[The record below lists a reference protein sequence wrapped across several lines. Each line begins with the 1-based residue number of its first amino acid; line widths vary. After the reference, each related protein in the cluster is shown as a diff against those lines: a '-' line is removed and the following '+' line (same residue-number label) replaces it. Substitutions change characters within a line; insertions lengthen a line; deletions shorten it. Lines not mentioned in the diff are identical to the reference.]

1 VEHAAI
7 EGVSSLRV
15 IAAAKLRKA
24 VKKQSTVSS
33 QMVLHALSKKG
44 PFTRSPRIMDSVLF
58 GAASV
63 AALSWVWL
71 ARREREPEVEYSH
84 AETIEAITNAYGYG
98 NRIRK
103 NFFLDFVRYT
113 HVNHGSYGT
122 CPSDVWNA
130 ALKAMLQVRP
140 CSLVVFNVYGANICT
155 VATSVPLAG
164 GELP

>member
-1 VEHAAI
+1 MQQ
-7 EGVSSLRV
+7 LREYPPESNCCGQ
-15 IAAAKLRKA
+15 AQEA
-24 VKKQSTVSS
+24 VKEAIHSFVPDGFARSFKERPV
-33 QMVLHALSKKG
+33 
-44 PFTRSPRIMDSVLF
+44 TRSPRIMDSVLF

-140 CSLVVFNVYGANICT
+140 CSLVVFIVYGGNIYT